1 MSVNK
6 INDLEIPYGVLE
18 TFGLTRNM
26 IDDLPMD
33 VLSQVLSGQ
42 RSPVLP
48 VVVKGENGEEVCSKA
63 RFSLVYAGDGFV
75 DVVFHPVFKPIGDEI
90 CMVTRDPST
99 GEEKLKVVDT
109 STLYSDAVI
118 EGLKSGRVVMDYMI
132 TDDGRKVKAFLQ
144 LDSETNEVLAVPTAV
159 IGRNLQTLVGEFGL
173 TVAETNCIQNGE
185 VLTIAQ
191 GDEPVSVGLDLNS
204 PTGLRFEKGG
214 EKRWKE
220 GGVRQWNKYSVGVFG
235 CWMMNDNGEL
245 SYIEEEEY
253 TEEVWDEIERQRN
266 NKMKSLQSHKI

>member
-6 INDLEIPYGVLE
+6 INNSEIPYGVLE

-33 VLSQVLSGQ
+33 VLSKILSGQ

-48 VVVKGENGEEVCSKA
+48 VEIEGRDSEKICA
-63 RFSLVYAGDGFV
+63 RAKFSLVYAESGMV
-75 DVVFHPVFKPIGDEI
+75 DVVFHPVFGPIGDKI
-90 CMVTRDPST
+90 CMVTRDMVT
-99 GEEKLKVVDT
+99 GKEQLKMMDT
-109 STLYSDAVI
+109 RAVYSDAVI
-118 EGLKSGRVVMDYMI
+118 EGLKAGRVVMDYI
-132 TDDGRKVKAFLQ
+132 VANDGRKVKSFLQ
-144 LDSETNEVLAVPTAV
+144 LDPETNEVLAVPTAV

-191 GDEPVSVGLDLNS
+191 DEEQVSVGLDLNS
-204 PTGLRFEKGG
+204 ATGLRFEKGDG
-214 EKRWKE
+214 KRWKE

-235 CWMMNDNGEL
+235 CWMMEDGEL
-245 SYIEEEEY
+245 SYIPEEEY
-253 TEEVWDEIERQRN
+253 TEEVWDEIEKQRN
-266 NKMKSLQSHKI
+266 SRMRGQQTHKL

>member
-6 INDLEIPYGVLE
+6 INDSEIPYGVLE

-33 VLSQVLSGQ
+33 VLSKILSGQ

-48 VVVKGENGEEVCSKA
+48 VEVEGGNGEKICSRA
-63 RFSLVYAGDGFV
+63 RFSLVYAEDGKV
-75 DVVFHPVFKPIGDEI
+75 DVVFHPVFEPIGEKI
-90 CMVTRDPST
+90 CMVTRDMAT
-99 GEEKLKVVDT
+99 GKEQLKMMDT
-109 STLYSDAVI
+109 RAVYSDAVM
-118 EGLKSGRVVMDYMI
+118 EGLKAGRVVMDYI
-132 TDDGRKVKAFLQ
+132 TADDGRKVKSFLQ
-144 LDSETNEVLAVPTAV
+144 LDPETNEVLAVPTAV

-185 VLTIAQ
+185 ILTIAQ
-191 GDEPVSVGLDLNS
+191 DEEQVSIGLDLNS
-204 PTGLRFEKGG
+204 ATGLRFEKGD

-235 CWMMNDNGEL
+235 CWMMENGDL
-245 SYIEEEEY
+245 SYIPEEEY
-253 TEEVWDEIERQRN
+253 TEEIWDEIEKQRN
-266 NKMKSLQSHKI
+266 NRIKGQQTHKL

>member
-1 MSVNK
+1 MNVNK
-6 INDLEIPYGVLE
+6 INNSEIPYGALE
-18 TFGLTRNM
+18 AFGLTRNM

-33 VLSQVLSGQ
+33 VLSQILSGQ

-48 VVVKGENGEEVCSKA
+48 VEVKGENGEKVRSRA
-63 RFSLVYAGDGFV
+63 RFSLVYAEDGFV
-75 DVVFHPVFKPIGDEI
+75 DVVFHPVFQPIGKEI

-99 GEEKLKVVDT
+99 EKEILKVVET
-109 STLYSDAVI
+109 NTLYSDAVI
-118 EGLKSGRVVMDYMI
+118 EGLKSGRAVMDYMV

-144 LDSETNEVLAVPTAV
+144 LDPETNEVLAVPTAV
-159 IGRNLQTLVGEFGL
+159 IGHNLQTLVGEFGL

-185 VLTIAQ
+185 VLTIVQ
-191 GDEPVSVGLDLNS
+191 GDEQVSVGLDLNS
-204 PTGLRFEKGG
+204 PTGLRLEKGG

-235 CWMMNDNGEL
+235 CWMMDDNGEL

-266 NKMKSLQSHKI
+266 NKMKSQQSHKM